1 MFTMLFSMCCVFVAR
16 IVSSTASSY
25 KCSASKARSEAQ
37 NTKIQKMNKYKQEAR
52 IAILFIS
59 IINSTK
65 KIENF
70 K

>member
-1 MFTMLFSMCCVFVAR
+1 MF
-16 IVSSTASSY
+16 
-25 KCSASKARSEAQ
+25 SKQSEAQ